1 MTCGEAQDRLDDY
14 VDGLLPEA
22 LLHEMELHLDQC
34 AACRREESQLRSLLD
49 HAADLP
55 REIKPG
61 RDLWPA
67 IAARIGD
74 EEAGGAEVPGQAA
87 RAWTSPAA
95 LAAAA
100 AVLLA
105 VATLVTQGG
114 RGPTPNA
121 TEPAAT
127 AAQPAAAG
135 ETAHVQQAETEYLR
149 ATGQL
154 MDALNTKRGAL
165 SPETLRA
172 VDENLRTIDDAVR
185 QVRAALEKDPG
196 NRQLTQMLAS
206 THQKKLDLL
215 LRLLRLSSRI

>member
-14 VDGLLPEA
+14 VDVSLPEA
-22 LLHEMELHLDQC
+22 HLHEMELHLDQC
-34 AACRREESQLRSLLD
+34 AACREEESRLRRLLD
-49 HAADLP
+49 QAAALP
-55 REIKPG
+55 REIEPR

-67 IAARIGD
+67 IAARLEG
-74 EEAGGAEVPGQAA
+74 EAGESEVPGRAA
-87 RAWTSPAA
+87 LSWRSPVA

-114 RGPTPNA
+114 RVGTGVHG
-121 TEPAAT
+121 EPAAT

-135 ETAHVQQAETEYLR
+135 DTAHVQQAESDYLR

-154 MDALNTKRGAL
+154 MDALNTRRGSL

-172 VDENLRTIDDAVR
+172 VDENLKTIDDALR

-215 LRLLRLSSRI
+215 LRLLRLSSKI

>member
-1 MTCGEAQDRLDDY
+1 MTCGEALERLDDY
-14 VDGLLPEA
+14 VDGSLPEA

-34 AACRREESQLRSLLD
+34 AACRTEESHLRRLLRE
-49 HAADLP
+49 AAALP
-55 REIKPG
+55 REMKPA
-61 RDLWPA
+61 RDLWPT
-67 IAARIGD
+67 IAARIG
-74 EEAGGAEVPGQAA
+74 EEQAGGAEASERTTRP
-87 RAWTSPAA
+87 WTRPAA

-105 VATLVTQGG
+105 VATLMTQGG
-114 RGPTPNA
+114 RRPTPSA

-127 AAQPAAAG
+127 AAQPAAGG

-154 MDALNTKRGAL
+154 MDALNTRRGSL

-172 VDENLRTIDDAVR
+172 VDENLRTIDEAVR

-215 LRLLRLSSRI
+215 LRLLRLSSKI

>member
-1 MTCGEAQDRLDDY
+1 MRCAEAQDRLDDY
-14 VDGLLPEA
+14 VDGTLPQA
-22 LLHEMELHLDQC
+22 QLHEMELHLAEC
-34 AACRREESQLRSLLD
+34 AACRGEESRLRRLLD
-49 HAADLP
+49 QAAALP
-55 REIKPG
+55 RDMKPG

-67 IAARIGD
+67 IAARL
-74 EEAGGAEVPGQAA
+74 EEGAVGAEAPERAA
-87 RAWTSPAA
+87 RSWRSPVA

-105 VATLVTQGG
+105 VAALVTKGG
-114 RGPTPNA
+114 RVGIGVA
-121 TEPAAT
+121 EQPAAPV
-127 AAQPAAAG
+127 AQPAAAG
-135 ETAHVQQAETEYLR
+135 ERAHVQEAETEYLR

-154 MDALNTKRGAL
+154 MDALNTRRGSL

-172 VDENLRTIDDAVR
+172 VDENLRTIDDALR

-215 LRLLRLSSRI
+215 LRLLRLSSKI

>member
-14 VDGLLPEA
+14 VDGSLPEA
-22 LLHEMELHLDQC
+22 QLHEMELHLDQC
-34 AACRREESQLRSLLD
+34 AACRGEESRLRRLLD
-49 HAADLP
+49 QAAALP
-55 REIKPG
+55 REMKPG

-67 IAARIGD
+67 IAGRIGE
-74 EEAGGAEVPGQAA
+74 EEAGGAEAPGRAA

-105 VATLVTQGG
+105 VASLVTHGG
-114 RGPTPNA
+114 RGRTGGPG
-121 TEPAAT
+121 EPAAT
-127 AAQPAAAG
+127 AQPAAAG
-135 ETAHVQQAETEYLR
+135 DTAHVQEAETEYLR

-154 MDALNTKRGAL
+154 MDALNTKRGSL

>member
-14 VDGLLPEA
+14 VDGSLPEA
-22 LLHEMELHLDQC
+22 RLHEMELHLDQC
-34 AACRREESQLRSLLD
+34 PACRGEESRLRRLLD
-49 HAADLP
+49 HAAALP
-55 REIKPG
+55 REMKPG

-67 IAARIGD
+67 IAARIGA
-74 EEAGGAEVPGQAA
+74 EEAGGAEVPGRTA
-87 RAWTSPAA
+87 RAWTSPTA

-114 RGPTPNA
+114 RWGTGNQ

-135 ETAHVQQAETEYLR
+135 DTAHVQQAETEYLR

-165 SPETLRA
+165 SPETLRS
-172 VDENLRTIDDAVR
+172 VDENLRTIDDALR